1 MTIRHVVSWKLT
13 ESDPVLKATQSAEI
27 KAGLESLRGQI
38 DGMSALDVGVNTIG
52 PATNWDVV
60 LIADYDDEAA
70 LAAYQVHPAHVAV
83 TGVIRGLVAERS
95 CVDFELAALL

>member
-1 MTIRHVVSWKLT
+1 MTIRHVVSWKLA
-13 ESDPVLKATQSAEI
+13 ESDPTLKAAQAAEI

-38 DGMSALDVGVNTIG
+38 TGMSALDVGINTIG

-60 LIADYDDEAA
+60 LIADYADEAA

-95 CVDFELAALL
+95 CVDFELVAI